1 MKVRIKRRWDPFTL
15 SLDKWIEVDED
26 VCGN

>member
-15 SLDKWIEVDED
+15 SLEKWMEVRED
-26 VCGN
+26 V